1 MARQPDERRHIPR
14 RLTPARRVWWSS
26 LPLRMISITLS
37 LALIVLVAGGMF
49 LMQRVGDGILT
60 AKRQSSVAEAT
71 AVVNRMQT
79 ELEGTDL
86 RTSSLYERLTQLADE
101 AASPTGH
108 YHIIIQGSVSGLI
121 SAGVSADS
129 VPQNLA
135 DTIASSDGVFV
146 TPTTLRFT
154 DTSHEQIPGVVVG
167 TTLWVPGQDMRI
179 PIYFLFSL
187 EQEVHTLTTI
197 KGVVALTGVLIVMG
211 LGFTTFLATRAVAS
225 PIRRASGTAR
235 RLADGHLD
243 ERMPVRGTDDLA
255 KLATSIN
262 EMAAQL
268 QGRIVDLEQL
278 STLQQQ
284 FVSDVS
290 HELRTPLT
298 TVRMAAD
305 VIADQMD
312 EADPAAQRSA
322 HLLMTQLDRFED
334 MLSDLLEISRIDAG
348 AATLALEEVD
358 IVDLVQAEVQAAQP
372 LATRMHTQLRVHV
385 FSGATAEIDA
395 IRVRR
400 ILRNLLSNAI
410 EYSECRLID
419 VTVGYD
425 LHAVAVTVRDHGVG
439 LEAWQVDK
447 LFGRFWRADPS
458 RVRTVGGTGLG
469 LAISHDDAEL
479 HGGRLEAWGR
489 PGDGAQ
495 FRLTLPRRRGTE
507 LTSSPLPLVPSDRQE
522 P

>member
-1 MARQPDERRHIPR
+1 
-14 RLTPARRVWWSS
+14 
-26 LPLRMISITLS
+26 MISITLS

-129 VPQNLA
+129 VPQNLV

-211 LGFTTFLATRAVAS
+211 LGFTTFLA
-225 PIRRASGTAR
+225 
-235 RLADGHLD
+235 
-243 ERMPVRGTDDLA
+243 
-255 KLATSIN
+255 
-262 EMAAQL
+262 
-268 QGRIVDLEQL
+268 L
-278 STLQQQ
+278 S
-284 FVSDVS
+284 
-290 HELRTPLT
+290 
-298 TVRMAAD
+298 
-305 VIADQMD
+305 
-312 EADPAAQRSA
+312 
-322 HLLMTQLDRFED
+322 
-334 MLSDLLEISRIDAG
+334 
-348 AATLALEEVD
+348 
-358 IVDLVQAEVQAAQP
+358 
-372 LATRMHTQLRVHV
+372 
-385 FSGATAEIDA
+385 
-395 IRVRR
+395 
-400 ILRNLLSNAI
+400 
-410 EYSECRLID
+410 LI
-419 VTVGYD
+419 
-425 LHAVAVTVRDHGVG
+425 H
-439 LEAWQVDK
+439 
-447 LFGRFWRADPS
+447 
-458 RVRTVGGTGLG
+458 
-469 LAISHDDAEL
+469 I
-479 HGGRLEAWGR
+479 
-489 PGDGAQ
+489 
-495 FRLTLPRRRGTE
+495 
-507 LTSSPLPLVPSDRQE
+507 
-522 P
+522 